1 MRHVCNARALGS
13 CQHTHTMVI
22 LDAYVCCR
30 SLRPHV
36 SVWQRLHVSAGPKTP
51 PAHAVKKQQP
61 QRSRVP
67 IPLRKSALEQPG
79 DTAQDFHQQQASG
92 QRQPQQ
98 QGAQQA
104 GPQQPS
110 GQPQA
115 PKRQPKQSVRPEVLQ
130 TEKSPKPKGGK
141 KRRGRQRRGAANRF
155 RKRHGNSSGSS
166 DDEAPLPGA
175 SRPAARNASRQDA
188 AARDQPG
195 GRAASEDVSLLP
207 PPPLPLP
214 RRRLAGLAAVLKAHD
229 WQPLPAAHAGEQ
241 TPAELLV
248 ALGLSPPE
256 ARQLLQR
263 AAEQSPPGGGGPEA
277 THGFAVISAEQVQ
290 RVCGWLSVAGVPV
303 GRLTAMLRANP
314 VALRAQPEK
323 DWLPKVC
330 AAHGLLCGLLA
341 IGAQREHRRVA
352 VYGQQFHA
360 REKSDATT
368 HLLHSAGQVH
378 AAAGPDRHPDRAPDP
393 APSRVAGGSRPVP
406 LAFNDEHA

>member
-1 MRHVCNARALGS
+1 M
-13 CQHTHTMVI
+13 
-22 LDAYVCCR
+22 
-30 SLRPHV
+30 

-51 PAHAVKKQQP
+51 PTHAVKKQQP
-61 QRSRVP
+61 QRPRVP
-67 IPLRKSALEQPG
+67 IPLRKSALAQPG
-79 DTAQDFHQQQASG
+79 DTAHDCHQQQASG
-92 QRQPQQ
+92 QRQTQQ
-98 QGAQQA
+98 QGAQQVA

-115 PKRQPKQSVRPEVLQ
+115 PKRQPKQSVRPGVLQ
-130 TEKSPKPKGGK
+130 TENSPKPKGGK

-155 RKRHGNSSGSS
+155 RKRHGNSAGTS

-175 SRPAARNASRQDA
+175 SRPAARNPSGQDA

-229 WQPLPAAHAGEQ
+229 WQPLPAAHGASVAGEQ

-263 AAEQSPPGGGGPEA
+263 AAEQSPPGSGGPEA
-277 THGFAVISAEQVQ
+277 THGFAVISAEQAQ
-290 RVCGWLSVAGVPV
+290 RVCGWLSMAGVPV
-303 GRLTAMLRANP
+303 GRLAAMLRAHP

-323 DWLPKVC
+323 DWLPKVR

-341 IGAQREHRRVA
+341 VGCTA
-352 VYGQQFHA
+352 
-360 REKSDATT
+360 
-368 HLLHSAGQVH
+368 
-378 AAAGPDRHPDRAPDP
+378 
-393 APSRVAGGSRPVP
+393 
-406 LAFNDEHA
+406 